1 MNIKSPKYLF
11 IVAIALT
18 LFLKVSNVVW
28 YFGNSSVDIENVA
41 TNDATEKEEKKIET
55 ECLVHSVFLFEDNL
69 YALQSCKK
77 VISPIHF
84 SKPNYFPEVLTPPP
98 SV

>member
-1 MNIKSPKYLF
+1 MNFKSPRYLI

-41 TNDATEKEEKKIET
+41 ANDATEKEEKKIET
-55 ECLVHSVFLFEDNL
+55 EYLVESIFLFDDNS
-69 YALQSCKK
+69 YAIQNSKK

-84 SKPNYFPEVLTPPP
+84 NKLNYFPEVLTPPP
-98 SV
+98 LV